1 MGFIN
6 EANWDR
12 AARIV
17 AGVVLLVLGLTVV
30 DGGFGVFLTVF
41 AFVPLLTGLVGWCPL
56 YTLLRIR
63 TNRQPDAEPAA

>member
-6 EANWDR
+6 EASWDR
-12 AARIV
+12 VAR
-17 AGVVLLVLGLTVV
+17 VVIGIALLVLGLAVV
-30 DGGFGVFLTVF
+30 DGGLGVFLTVF

-63 TNRQPDAEPAA
+63 TNHQPETESVA